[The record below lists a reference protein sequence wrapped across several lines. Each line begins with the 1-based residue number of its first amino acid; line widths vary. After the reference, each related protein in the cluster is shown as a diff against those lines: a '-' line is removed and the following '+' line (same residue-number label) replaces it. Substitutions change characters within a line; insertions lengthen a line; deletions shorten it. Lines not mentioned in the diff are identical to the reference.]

1 MTDQKKNVWEELLA
15 KLEKKLK
22 PQNFKTWFKPT
33 QLYSAT
39 SEKLTIMVPNDFS
52 KKWINR
58 HYMGMIR
65 RAITEIS
72 GHEMEV
78 DFILPPKYNN
88 TKKRKN
94 VGPKKKRFVS
104 RLNPRF
110 HFSSFVVGN
119 NNRLAHAAALAV
131 AQSPARAYNPLFIY
145 GEVGLGKTHLLQAIG
160 HYVMENRSE
169 LNFTYLSSEQFTN
182 ELINA
187 IRDDKTVAFRRKYRN
202 ADVLLVDDIHF
213 VAGKERT
220 QEEFFH
226 TFNALYEAHK
236 QIVLSSDRSPI
247 EIPTLEKRLQSRFEW
262 GLIADIQAPDLETR
276 IAILKKK
283 AEFENIDLPDEVAMF
298 IAERIKTNIRKLE
311 GCLVRIVAY
320 SSLFKEKIDI
330 NSVKEILKGILP
342 DEKPKPITVEMVQK
356 TVSKYYKI
364 KESTI
369 KGKKRVRSIAF
380 PRQIAMYLCREL
392 TEDSFP
398 EIGARF
404 GGKDHTTV
412 MYAWRKIAKQAEKD
426 EVLSNELKEL
436 KNMLKTS

>member
-1 MTDQKKNVWEELLA
+1 MIDREKSVWEELLS

-39 SEKLTIMVPNDFS
+39 SEKLTIMVPNDFF
-52 KKWINR
+52 KKWLD
-58 HYMGMIR
+58 R
-65 RAITEIS
+65 RYSGLIKREIAKIS

-78 DFILPPKYNN
+78 DFILPPKYSNI
-88 TKKRKN
+88 KKRKN
-94 VGPKKKRFVS
+94 ISFKKKRSVS

-110 HFSSFVVGN
+110 HFNSFVVGN

-145 GEVGLGKTHLLQAIG
+145 GKVGLGKTHLLQAIG
-160 HYVMENRSE
+160 HYITENSE
-169 LNFTYLSSEQFTN
+169 LTFTYLSSEQFTN

-187 IRDDKTVAFRRKYRN
+187 IRDDKTTAFRRRYRN
-202 ADVLLVDDIHF
+202 TDVLLVDDIHF
-213 VAGKERT
+213 LAGKERT

-226 TFNALYEAHK
+226 TFNALHEAHK

-262 GLIADIQAPDLETR
+262 GLIADIQSPDLETR

-283 AEFENIDLPDEVAMF
+283 AEIENMELPDEVATF

-311 GCLVRIVAY
+311 GCLVRITAH
-320 SSLFKEKIDI
+320 SSLFKEKINM

-342 DEKPKPITVEMVQK
+342 EEKPRPITVELVQK

-369 KGKKRVRSIAF
+369 KGKKRIRSIVF

-398 EIGARF
+398 EIGAKF

-412 MYAWRKIAKQAEKD
+412 MYAWRKIVEQAKKD

-436 KNMLKTS
+436 ENILKTS

>member
-1 MTDQKKNVWEELLA
+1 MIDREKSVWEKLLS

-39 SEKLTIMVPNDFS
+39 SEKLTIMVPNDFF
-52 KKWINR
+52 KKWLD
-58 HYMGMIR
+58 R
-65 RAITEIS
+65 RYSGLIKREIAKIS

-78 DFILPPKYNN
+78 DFILPPKYSNI
-88 TKKRKN
+88 KKRKN
-94 VGPKKKRFVS
+94 ISFKKKRSVS

-110 HFSSFVVGN
+110 HFNSFVVGN

-145 GEVGLGKTHLLQAIG
+145 GKVGLGKTHLLQAIG
-160 HYVMENRSE
+160 HYITKNSE
-169 LNFTYLSSEQFTN
+169 LTFTYLSSEQFTN

-187 IRDDKTVAFRRKYRN
+187 IRDDKTTAFRRKYRN
-202 ADVLLVDDIHF
+202 TDVLMVDDIHF
-213 VAGKERT
+213 LAGKERT

-226 TFNALYEAHK
+226 TFNALHEAHK

-262 GLIADIQAPDLETR
+262 GLIADIQSPDLETR

-283 AEFENIDLPDEVAMF
+283 AEIEKMELPDEVATF

-311 GCLVRIVAY
+311 GCLVRITAH
-320 SSLFKEKIDI
+320 SSLFKEKIDMS
-330 NSVKEILKGILP
+330 SVKEILKGILP
-342 DEKPKPITVEMVQK
+342 EEKPRPITVELVQK

-369 KGKKRVRSIAF
+369 KGKKRTRSIVF

-398 EIGARF
+398 EIGAKF

-412 MYAWRKIAKQAEKD
+412 MYAWRKIVEQAKKD

-436 KNMLKTS
+436 ENILKTS